1 MELKS
6 ITDKNAIYFI
16 TATVVNWIDIFSRPI
31 YKYIII
37 DSLKHC
43 QKEKGLEIYAWV
55 IMTNHI
61 HLIVSA
67 KPNFNLSNILRDF
80 KKFTSKAIIESI
92 QLENESRRDWM
103 LNHFEYAAKLS
114 TKNKYYKLWQDG
126 NEPKIIYSNEF
137 MMQKIDY
144 IHNNPVKAEFVNY
157 PEHYKF
163 SSAVDYA
170 DGKGLLDVI
179 LV

>member
-1 MELKS
+1 MGLKS

-103 LNHFEYAAKLS
+103 LNPLVR
-114 TKNKYYKLWQDG
+114 
-126 NEPKIIYSNEF
+126 IC
-137 MMQKIDY
+137 
-144 IHNNPVKAEFVNY
+144 NPNHLLQGFV
-157 PEHYKF
+157 
-163 SSAVDYA
+163 
-170 DGKGLLDVI
+170 I
-179 LV
+179 QI

>member
-1 MELKS
+1 MGLKS

-103 LNHFEYAAKLS
+103 LNHFEFPLVR
-114 TKNKYYKLWQDG
+114 
-126 NEPKIIYSNEF
+126 IC
-137 MMQKIDY
+137 
-144 IHNNPVKAEFVNY
+144 NPNHLLQGFV
-157 PEHYKF
+157 
-163 SSAVDYA
+163 
-170 DGKGLLDVI
+170 I
-179 LV
+179 QI